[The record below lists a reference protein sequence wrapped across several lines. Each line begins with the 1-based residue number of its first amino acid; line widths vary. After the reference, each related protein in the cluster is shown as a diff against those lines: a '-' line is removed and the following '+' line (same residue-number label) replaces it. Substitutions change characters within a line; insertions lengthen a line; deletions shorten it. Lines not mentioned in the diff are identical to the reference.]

1 MLDNGKSWGG
11 TILSKTLGEIRKGM
25 LTSEGY
31 DFQVQIFQVQ
41 RLDLSMFEEKQ
52 EDCDTRAK

>member
-31 DFQVQIFQVQ
+31 DF
-41 RLDLSMFEEKQ
+41 
-52 EDCDTRAK
+52 